1 MIFDAPSPD
10 PRLLERLALRVAQEQ
25 RDGAHGLG
33 HVLRVT
39 HISFQ
44 LAREEG
50 ALELVCG
57 TAALLHDLVY
67 LPKNHPDSPRT
78 AELSALEARDW
89 CRDYAELAPHAEA
102 VAEAVE
108 THSFSGGK
116 APRSLEGAVLQ
127 DADRLD
133 ALGAIGIARVFATGG
148 SMGAG
153 MWDEADP
160 WGLERELDDK
170 RYSLDHFEKKLL
182 KLAGGMNTQA
192 GRREAQRR
200 QERMLVFL
208 EGLREELG

>member
-1 MIFDAPSPD
+1 M
-10 PRLLERLALRVAQEQ
+10 EQ

-39 HISFQ
+39 RISLQ
-44 LAREEG
+44 LAREEK
-50 ALELVCG
+50 ALETVCCA
-57 TAALLHDLVY
+57 AALLHDLVY

-78 AELSALEARDW
+78 AELSALEARIW
-89 CRDYAELAPHAEA
+89 CLDYPDLAPQADA
-102 VAEAVE
+102 VADAVE

-153 MWDEADP
+153 MWDEEDP
-160 WGLERELDDK
+160 WGQERELDDK

-182 KLAGGMNTQA
+182 KLAGGMNTEA

-200 QERMLVFL
+200 HERMLAYL
-208 EGLREELG
+208 EGLRAEL

>member
-1 MIFDAPSPD
+1 MMIFDAPSPD
-10 PRLLERLALRVAQEQ
+10 SRLLARLAQRIAEEQ

-39 HISFQ
+39 R
-44 LAREEG
+44 LAFRLGGEEG
-50 ALELVCG
+50 ADGTVCG

-78 AELSALEARDW
+78 AELSALEAKAW
-89 CRDYAELAPHAEA
+89 CLDYPDLAPYADA

-153 MWDEADP
+153 MWDESDP
-160 WGLERELDDK
+160 WGDSRELDDK

-182 KLAGGMNTQA
+182 KLAEGMNTPA

-200 QERMLVFL
+200 HERMLAYL
-208 EGLREELG
+208 EGLREEL

>member
-1 MIFDAPSPD
+1 MF
-10 PRLLERLALRVAQEQ
+10 
-25 RDGAHGLG
+25 
-33 HVLRVT
+33 
-39 HISFQ
+39 
-44 LAREEG
+44 
-50 ALELVCG
+50 VCG

-78 AELSALEARDW
+78 AELSALEAREW
-89 CRDYAELAPHAEA
+89 CLEYPDLAPHAEA

-160 WGLERELDDK
+160 WGLDRELDDK

-182 KLAGGMNTQA
+182 KLADGMNTQA
-192 GRREAQRR
+192 GRREAKRR
-200 QERMLVFL
+200 NDRMLGYL
-208 EGLREELG
+208 EGLKEELG

>member
-1 MIFDAPSPD
+1 MIFDAPAPD
-10 PRLLERLALRVAQEQ
+10 PRLVTRLTLRIAQEQ
-25 RDGAHGLG
+25 RDGAHGMG
-33 HVLRVT
+33 HVLRVARL
-39 HISFQ
+39 SMG
-44 LAREEG
+44 LAREEK
-50 ALELVCG
+50 ASEHICR

-78 AELSALEARDW
+78 AELSALEARVW
-89 CRDYAELAPHAEA
+89 CLDYPDLAPLAEA
-102 VAEAVE
+102 VAGAVE

-148 SMGAG
+148 SMGAA
-153 MWDEADP
+153 MWEEEDP
-160 WGLERELDDK
+160 WGEARELDDK

-182 KLAGGMNTQA
+182 RLAGGMNTEA

-200 QERMLVFL
+200 HERMLSYL
-208 EGLREELG
+208 EGLREEL